1 MIRKALELIKE
12 ELQLFL
18 DLKDPE
24 NLRAALVVLSNI
36 LDQEGKPAYNASTS
50 DGTNHFLVGTL
61 VNIQEERHLRPPPS
75 FREIP
80 GPELVKQNPDVN
92 LNLYL
97 LFTAFSTQY
106 ETSLRLI
113 SEVIK
118 FFQAKPYFSKSNT
131 PKLDPEIIR
140 ITADLNTMTFE
151 QQNYMWGLM
160 GAKYMPSVVYK
171 LRTFSLADESI
182 SDKAKP
188 ITEINI
194 SD

>member
-1 MIRKALELIKE
+1 
-12 ELQLFL
+12 
-18 DLKDPE
+18 
-24 NLRAALVVLSNI
+24 
-36 LDQEGKPAYNASTS
+36 
-50 DGTNHFLVGTL
+50 
-61 VNIQEERHLRPPPS
+61 
-75 FREIP
+75 
-80 GPELVKQNPDVN
+80 
-92 LNLYL
+92 
-97 LFTAFSTQY
+97 
-106 ETSLRLI
+106 
-113 SEVIK
+113 VIK